1 MAAVI
6 ALSDDKAAYT
16 AFCNW
21 IVLQPTENLEMAERA
36 IKVCLLRADGIDLA
50 ALQTEALTGPLDEGY
65 TVCRVLRT
73 LLSPFWYNRVCP
85 VFLRRSPLS
94 HVTHILSQIESGDPS
109 AAEQL
114 LPFVYEELRKLA
126 AARLEQEKPGQTL
139 QATALV
145 HEAYILLVDGEQAQ
159 NWDSR
164 GHFFA
169 AAAESMRRILVNNAL
184 RKRRPKHGHQLQRV
198 DLDGCLTVSD
208 SPNDEILALNEA
220 LTRLAEVDKTAAEVV
235 KLKYFTG
242 LTIPQI
248 AEFLNISSRTAD
260 RRWAYARAWLHQEL
274 CGE

>member
-1 MAAVI
+1 MSMTDV
-6 ALSDDKAAYT
+6 T
-16 AFCNW
+16 N
-21 IVLQPTENLEMAERA
+21 
-36 IKVCLLRADGIDLA
+36 
-50 ALQTEALTGPLDEGY
+50 
-65 TVCRVLRT
+65 
-73 LLSPFWYNRVCP
+73 LLS
-85 VFLRRSPLS
+85 L
-94 HVTHILSQIESGDPS
+94 IEGGEPS

-114 LPFVYEELRKLA
+114 LPLVYEELRKLA
-126 AARLEQEKPGQTL
+126 AAKLAQEKPGQTL

-145 HEAYILLVDGEQAQ
+145 HEAYLRLVGTDRLEDW
-159 NWDSR
+159 NSR

-169 AAAESMRRILVNNAL
+169 AAAEAMRRILVNNAL

-220 LTRLAEVDKTAAEVV
+220 LTRLAEVDKIAAEVV